1 MKGFRKLKKAA
12 KRAGV
17 TWVTAWMVVAALI
30 LTGLIG
36 YASYT
41 GVTMVKRVVS
51 TKSGAGLLFSS
62 NYLTTGTLT
71 SIEYGNY
78 SDYLDGQGNPLST
91 NPTYTMNVCN
101 YSQGDKATWYTSG
114 NISYTV
120 TAELLLNERYT
131 AEEAAALGNNALAGQ
146 YKPPTAADLAGKTFG
161 IKYSSDSSFHNF
173 SVSQLSITLPASGT
187 YTLNKSAA
195 SADAFTILMDKSEL
209 LSNAPNFWIRLTATP
224 TSVAGGEVEV
234 INGYLGL
241 CKNASGDVN
250 WTGVIGD
257 EDYTTQDY
265 DAYNYIIS
273 GNGTGTFYFAWDD
286 TRVNLTENDLV
297 FTGVTIDDTKRNVAF
312 TGGAFKGIFSPTTL
326 PAGDASNL
334 YLGAGN
340 TLYWPAETGTGRTIN
355 AFRAYFHLG
364 NGAGA
369 RQFVLNFGD
378 GDETTGIIS
387 IENGKLNNESGWYT
401 VDGKKLDQQPTRKG
415 LYIHNGVKV
424 AIK

>member
-62 NYLTTGTLT
+62 NYMTTGTLT

-131 AEEAAALGNNALAGQ
+131 AEEAATLDNPALAGQ
-146 YKPPTAADLAGKTFG
+146 YKPPTAADLTGKTFG
-161 IKYSSDSSFHNF
+161 IKYSSDSSFQYF
-173 SVSQLSITLPASGT
+173 SGSWLSITLPASGT

-257 EDYTTQDY
+257 EDYTTKDY

-286 TRVNLTENDLV
+286 TKVKPNEFALLNY
-297 FTGVTIDDTKRNVAF
+297 GS
-312 TGGAFKGIFSPTTL
+312 GTTPL
-326 PAGDASNL
+326 ATAEMSNWSGFNQYPSGPAS
-334 YLGAGN
+334 
-340 TLYWPAETGTGRTIN
+340 TTGTDNWKYLTI
-355 AFRAYFHLG
+355 
-364 NGAGA
+364 
-369 RQFVLNFGD
+369 
-378 GDETTGIIS
+378 
-387 IENGKLNNESGWYT
+387 T
-401 VDGKKLDQQPTRKG
+401 VDSSELARYEFQ
-415 LYIHNGVKV
+415 LYKTDGTDYSSVIAGYVDYKFV
-424 AIK
+424 ADGE